1 MTRRFDPADPRGLP
15 LTVCVLLGAICT
27 LAFAVMA
34 QDVVARDGIARADPR
49 LMSFVVAHRVG
60 WATSVAQWS
69 TWVGSSFLL
78 IPLILVVGGYVRAKH
93 HTWTPLVLLA
103 VSLGGA
109 IALYNAGKALFDQP
123 RPPGRMRIGDPVPGG
138 SFPSGHTAEAIA
150 VWGMLAILA
159 AGTMT
164 RRRWLPVAGATLVVL
179 LVGVLRIYLG
189 THWLSDVLGGYALG
203 GAWLSVVVA
212 VTLVR
217 RSSSRASGARSPLPS
232 IREGG

>member
-179 LVGVLRIYLG
+179 LVGVLRIYL
-189 THWLSDVLGGYALG
+189 
-203 GAWLSVVVA
+203 
-212 VTLVR
+212 
-217 RSSSRASGARSPLPS
+217 S